1 MRESF
6 SETFEGE
13 DLEKLFD
20 ETDDDMVMMAED
32 VQSCKNCTM
41 IFLSRENLLSHE
53 ERCFNKV
60 FRFNCDYCKRKF
72 VRESHQKL
80 HQKNC
85 DKRKNLF
92 SSSSKQRKLDE
103 IVPGMSVV
111 QVGGSKEMQR
121 DSSTKPRIVESALNK
136 MAVTYRIDFD
146 EENRMDPFE
155 RLINYLTTFKPTIK
169 IELEKR
175 PAIKYYF
182 TLKVVF
188 HQSKDPSI
196 ITDVPVNFRT
206 EVFPALNLEKLDL
219 HNTIAMKQFQQR
231 IDEFQRNGSGWVL
244 NHFINVDIGNN
255 NNLRIIF
262 IIHYYFD

>member
-1 MRESF
+1 
-6 SETFEGE
+6 
-13 DLEKLFD
+13 
-20 ETDDDMVMMAED
+20 
-32 VQSCKNCTM
+32 
-41 IFLSRENLLSHE
+41 
-53 ERCFNKV
+53 
-60 FRFNCDYCKRKF
+60 
-72 VRESHQKL
+72 
-80 HQKNC
+80 
-85 DKRKNLF
+85 
-92 SSSSKQRKLDE
+92 
-103 IVPGMSVV
+103 MSVV

-219 HNTIAMKQFQQR
+219 HNTIAMKQFQKR
-231 IDEFQRNGSGWVL
+231 IYWVIYRVL
-244 NHFINVDIGNN
+244 NHFINVDIGKNID
-255 NNLRIIF
+255 LRIIF
-262 IIHYYFD
+262 IIHYYFDLIITHCVKSM